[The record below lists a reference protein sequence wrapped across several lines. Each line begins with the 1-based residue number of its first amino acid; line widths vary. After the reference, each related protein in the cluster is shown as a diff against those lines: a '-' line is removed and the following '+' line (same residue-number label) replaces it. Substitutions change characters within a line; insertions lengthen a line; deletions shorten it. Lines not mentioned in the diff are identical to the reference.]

1 LLEYYSL
8 IRSRVFDHLTSLY
21 TRKLHAQATYSR
33 LLSQLAEETASRLN
47 ELEHFAAGRPHFR
60 PPLAAYAQV
69 YSAVR
74 DELRSEAVEVER
86 VGQEREQG
94 YLDVLEKC
102 RVSHL

>member
-1 LLEYYSL
+1 MVKT
-8 IRSRVFDHLTSLY
+8 RVFDHLTSLY
-21 TRKLHAQATYSR
+21 TRKLHAQSTYSR
-33 LLSQLAEETASRLN
+33 LLSQLAEEAASRVN

-60 PPLAAYAQV
+60 PPLNAYVQI

-74 DELRSEAVEVER
+74 EELQGEAREVDR

-102 RVSHL
+102 RLSHL